1 MIFLDPHRVAAFF
14 ILGESITGA
23 PIAAGALIL
32 LDVWM
37 VNKRR
42 SSLYYFM

>member
-1 MIFLDPHRVAAFF
+1 MIFLDADCVAAFL

-23 PIAAGALIL
+23 SIAAGALIL

-37 VNKRR
+37 VNKRK